1 MSDTSRRHS
10 TKRTSL
16 AKKDGAPDMIEPRPS
31 DSYDDRSLAP
41 AVVLL
46 GKPRIVAI
54 VVALAIAVISFFVLA
69 GVASSVEHHATTIE
83 TLDEKKQTAAIS
95 LLPGDAGTPIAE
107 KLVDISSDFLI
118 VLAAIYLEKYLL
130 TVLGMVAFKILVP
143 VGCLAFVFAVLL
155 GRHETLSRSLYALS
169 ARLVVFGLAVY
180 LVVPASVKVS
190 NMIEDTYQSSIQET
204 LQTAEETTEAIE
216 ESAEQG
222 ESKDSAN
229 PLAFLTQ
236 VPDELNKLTESAQNS
251 LNNFIEALAVM
262 IVTSCIIPILVLL
275 FFLWLMRVILGI
287 DIDIPLPS
295 RKHRW

>member
-1 MSDTSRRHS
+1 
-10 TKRTSL
+10 
-16 AKKDGAPDMIEPRPS
+16 
-31 DSYDDRSLAP
+31 
-41 AVVLL
+41 
-46 GKPRIVAI
+46 
-54 VVALAIAVISFFVLA
+54 
-69 GVASSVEHHATTIE
+69 
-83 TLDEKKQTAAIS
+83 
-95 LLPGDAGTPIAE
+95 LPGDAGTPIAE

-143 VGCLAFVFAVLL
+143 VGCLVFVAAILL
-155 GRHETLSRSLYALS
+155 GRHEGLSRSLYALS

-204 LQTAEETTEAIE
+204 LKTAEETTEAIE
-216 ESAEQG
+216 ESAEEG
-222 ESKDSAN
+222 ESKDSTN

-236 VPDELNKLTESAQNS
+236 MPEELNKLTESAQNS

-275 FFLWLMRVILGI
+275 FFLWLMRTILGV
-287 DIDIPLPS
+287 DVDIPMGVRGRRRGSALG
-295 RKHRW
+295 HRRRR